1 MRPAAPAVAGVLEGV
16 SGVWIKGVF
25 GSYALDVA
33 LSHQPCHSA
42 ANHEAYHSGTRIA
55 SQKVD
60 NQDHD
65 SCEEQDQRA
74 VV

>member
-1 MRPAAPAVAGVLEGV
+1 MRATAAPVAGVLEGIP
-16 SGVWIKGVF
+16 GVWIEGVL
-25 GSYALDVA
+25 GSYALDIT
-33 LSHQPCHSA
+33 LSHQPCRSA

-60 NQDHD
+60 NQNHD

-74 VV
+74 MV